1 MAAATVW
8 VMAVGAGKTA
18 CAHSSRTWR
27 GKHGPEWE
35 ARPWQITSSSE
46 SHISASQTSAI
57 NWRPR
62 LQTHERMRSISYPHY
77 KPLGRKQGPRHGWCL
92 ESLWETGCSWGLC
105 LFFWDRVTQAGL
117 QLVFLL
123 PRLPTHWGYGRALPC
138 LAPVF
143 LVTFRLRALDRRSDI
158 LRPSIQTS
166 TGQTCWLWIQMVRLA
181 NSTDLWVILSPTF
194 QGYIFLSLR
203 SETIVHRY
211 LISFQKLSGL
221 KMIYN
226 SSHPMHQESGLEPAA
241 VVFLFYTMPAY
252 PHSAASSFNRLG
264 WKPEEPFLTC
274 LQLHHLSTGLTGFCS
289 SWWFCDHR
297 MFLIW

>member
-1 MAAATVW
+1 MSGIP
-8 VMAVGAGKTA
+8 VGDGLFLGALFVFLRQSNPSWPPAGVPPASASHTLGLRA
-18 CAHSSRTWR
+18 CAAVPGSCVPCYLPSAGSGQTIRY
-27 GKHGPEWE
+27 PE
-35 ARPWQITSSSE
+35 
-46 SHISASQTSAI
+46 
-57 NWRPR
+57 
-62 LQTHERMRSISYPHY
+62 
-77 KPLGRKQGPRHGWCL
+77 
-92 ESLWETGCSWGLC
+92 
-105 LFFWDRVTQAGL
+105 TQ
-117 QLVFLL
+117 
-123 PRLPTHWGYGRALPC
+123 
-138 LAPVF
+138 
-143 LVTFRLRALDRRSDI
+143 LRANC
-158 LRPSIQTS
+158 IQTS